1 MILHGYFRSSA
12 SYRVRIALNLKKISY
27 RQATYHLRK
36 GEQRSDGFRALNR
49 QGLVPALETPDE
61 VITQSLAAIS
71 YLDDVAPEP
80 RLIPQAPLEKAR
92 VWSISLAIACE
103 IHPLNNLRV
112 LGYLRDNLE
121 ADKEQ
126 VNAWY
131 RHWVETEFQAL
142 EARLSGENETGK
154 YCHGDSVTLADLCLV
169 PQVFN
174 ARRFDVRIS
183 DYPAIERI
191 DAACRELEAFRD
203 AMPERQPDAE

>member
-12 SYRVRIALNLKKISY
+12 SYRVRIALNLKQISY
-27 RQATYHLRK
+27 RQVSYHLRK
-36 GEQRSDGFRALNR
+36 GEQRSDSFRALNR
-49 QGLVPALETPDE
+49 QGLVPALEAPDG

-71 YLDDVAPEP
+71 YLDDLASEP
-80 RLIPQAPLEKAR
+80 RLIPAAPLEKAR

-112 LGYLRDNLE
+112 LGYLRDNLG
-121 ADKEQ
+121 ADTDQ

-142 EARLSGENETGK
+142 ETRLASENETGR
-154 YCHGDSVTLADLCLV
+154 YCHGDTVTMADLCLI

-174 ARRFDVRIS
+174 ARRFEVPVS
-183 DYPAIERI
+183 DYPVIERI
-191 DAACRELEAFRD
+191 DAACGEIAAFRD
-203 AMPERQPDAE
+203 ALPARQPDAE